1 MQHFSRFSCDG
12 PNDDPFKACFGC
24 QQESSNL
31 NNFESLNNQTY
42 HHAYWDRQTSELFTV
57 TKQSR
62 RLICKNRLD
71 RKSCRIRVDRAME
84 LRSKSYMR
92 ILGFIQS
99 EEYLSEDDLNIIRYY
114 HFLYL

>member
-1 MQHFSRFSCDG
+1 MLHFSRFSCDG

-62 RLICKNRLD
+62 RLICQNRFD

-99 EEYLSEDDLNIIRYY
+99 EEYLSEDDLDIIRYY